1 MIYAELYRRDFEK
14 KKKLEEEK
22 IRAAKEKENERNMIL
37 AT

>member
-1 MIYAELYRRDFEK
+1 MIYAELYRRDCEK
-14 KKKLEEEK
+14 KKRIEEDK